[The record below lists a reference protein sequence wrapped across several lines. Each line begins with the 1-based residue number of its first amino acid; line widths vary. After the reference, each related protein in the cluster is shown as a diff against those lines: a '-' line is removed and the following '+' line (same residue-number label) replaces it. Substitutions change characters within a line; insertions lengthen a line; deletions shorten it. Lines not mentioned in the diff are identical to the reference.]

1 MSPTLVRGKS
11 PAFNPSPT
19 TLELV
24 DDSGITGYTT
34 VRGEHRHVTDVRRS
48 RFITVIRRIASED
61 DARLILTELRREFHD
76 ARHHCSAVVLGPDR
90 SVQRA
95 NDDGEPSGTAGAPML
110 DAILRRESTDGQADL
125 SDLAVVVV
133 RYFGGVLLG
142 AGGLV
147 RAYSDAVSQ
156 GLDSAPGVRRRLLQL
171 LAVPVA
177 HTDAGRVENELRHAG
192 VDVLGT
198 DYSAERATLQ
208 VAIPAGDASID
219 GFRARL
225 ASLTAGQSG
234 AQLLDLKWVD
244 CD

>member
-1 MSPTLVRGKS
+1 MRWRNLPPTRLGPV
-11 PAFNPSPT
+11 N
-19 TLELV
+19 
-24 DDSGITGYTT
+24 DSGIIGYTT
-34 VRGEHRHVTDVRRS
+34 VRGEHRHETDVRRS
-48 RFITVIRRIASED
+48 RFITVVRRIASED
-61 DARLILTELRREFHD
+61 EARLLLTELRREFHD

-110 DAILRRESTDGQADL
+110 DAILKRDNADGEADL
-125 SDLAVVVV
+125 SDVAVVVV

-156 GLDSAPGVRRRLLQL
+156 ALDSAPRVRRRLLQL

-177 HTDAGRVENELRHAG
+177 HTDAGRVENELRNAG

-198 DYSAERATLQ
+198 DYPAERATIR
-208 VAIPAGDASID
+208 VAIPAGNASID